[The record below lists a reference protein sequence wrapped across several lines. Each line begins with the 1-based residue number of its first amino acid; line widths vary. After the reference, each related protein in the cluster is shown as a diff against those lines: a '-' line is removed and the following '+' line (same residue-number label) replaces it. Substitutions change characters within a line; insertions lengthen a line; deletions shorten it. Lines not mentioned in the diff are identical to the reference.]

1 MSEIASVSKQVK
13 NLASDLVVTT
23 RTQIAVMRTLREE
36 NESVHKLNAL
46 LRDEVHRLRY
56 ELAQHRS
63 TEHKSLANLNKSLV
77 HQPRPT
83 EPPTSYAPRM
93 YVVFTK
99 PQTTYTPRG
108 PVEVSVAPVAEMV
121 ILYAY

>member
-1 MSEIASVSKQVK
+1 MSEIAIVSKQVK
-13 NLASDLVVTT
+13 ELTFDLAETT
-23 RTQIAVMRTLREE
+23 RTQLAVMRTLREE
-36 NESVHKLNAL
+36 NASLHKLNAI

-56 ELAQHRS
+56 ELAQYRS
-63 TEHKSLANLNKSLV
+63 MEHKSLVNPNKLLV
-77 HQPRPT
+77 HQPLPT
-83 EPPTSYAPRM
+83 EPPTTYAPRM

-99 PQTTYTPRG
+99 PQTTNTPRG

>member
-1 MSEIASVSKQVK
+1 MSEIAIVSKQVK
-13 NLASDLVVTT
+13 DLASDLVVTT
-23 RTQIAVMRTLREE
+23 RTQLAVMRTLREE

-63 TEHKSLANLNKSLV
+63 TEHKSLVNPNKSLV

-83 EPPTSYAPRM
+83 EPPTTYAPRM

-99 PQTTYTPRG
+99 PQTTCTPRG